1 MSRQTLNCFVRYKI
15 ADADVTAVRNSLHP
29 ETSILHLLPVVS
41 DEEREEVGAGVDDHP
56 ELLHEGLAV
65 EEVVGG
71 HQEIPG
77 VENSLNKYLHL
88 ILCW

>member
-1 MSRQTLNCFVRYKI
+1 MC
-15 ADADVTAVRNSLHP
+15 HP
-29 ETSILHLLPVVS
+29 ETSIVDLSPVVS

-65 EEVVGG
+65 EEIVGG

-77 VENSLNKYLHL
+77 DKEELFTRTVFGIAPSG
-88 ILCW
+88 CQ